1 MHYVSTRGAAPALDF
16 REVTLAGLANDGGLY
31 LPEAWPSLTRDQ
43 IAALAGL
50 SYVETA
56 VRVML
61 PFVGDSLSEDDLRSL
76 CTQAY
81 GRFAHDAVTPLVQL
95 DHQHWLLEL
104 FHGPTLGVQGR
115 RAAIARACCSR
126 NS

>member
-1 MHYVSTRGAAPALDF
+1 MIRRPPRSTRTDTLFPYTTLF
-16 REVTLAGLANDGGLY
+16 RSED
-31 LPEAWPSLTRDQ
+31 

-61 PFVGDSLSEDDLRSL
+61 PFVGDSLDEEELRDL

-81 GRFAHDAVTPLVQL
+81 GSFSHQGVTPLVQL
-95 DHQHWLLEL
+95 DHRHWLLEL
-104 FHGPTLGVQGR
+104 FHGPTLAFKDVEIGR
-115 RAAIARACCSR
+115 AHV
-126 NS
+126 